1 MHLRTLNRLMLE
13 GPTVSGGHLLVD
25 PTLSDRLYRDLKATP
40 QVASVTLRTA
50 AIESFQETLAESL
63 NYILFFYVLFACLLA
78 FGVVYNSVRITLSER
93 GRELASL
100 RVLGFSRYEVSY
112 ILLGELAVLTFLA
125 IPLGCALGY
134 GLSWFMTA
142 LFETDLYRIPM
153 VIERSTFGF
162 SIVVISLAALGSG
175 VLVRRRID
183 RLDLIAVLKTRE

>member
-1 MHLRTLNRLMLE
+1 MEITPADADSANSHL
-13 GPTVSGGHLLVD
+13 
-25 PTLSDRLYRDLKATP
+25 
-40 QVASVTLRTA
+40 
-50 AIESFQETLAESL
+50 I
-63 NYILFFYVLFACLLA
+63 
-78 FGVVYNSVRITLSER
+78 RITLSER

-125 IPLGCALGY
+125 IPLGCVLGY
-134 GLSWFMTA
+134 GLSWYMTA

-162 SIVVISLAALGSG
+162 SIVMISLAVLGSG